1 MTTAKGPRLLRTA
14 GRRVQGAILALLLAI
29 VGLVACSPTTTPDAD
44 GLNGTIAFLL
54 PESKTARYEN
64 IDRRH
69 FIKVAQQ
76 RCPDCTILYTNAG
89 QDSAKQQA
97 QAEAA
102 LTQGA
107 QVLVLDAVDVSSAV
121 TIISAAHERG
131 VPVVAYDRFLP
142 DADYYVSFDSQRVGK
157 MQGEALVEHFANVG
171 ISSPGI
177 LVVNGSPTDPNSAA
191 LRRGLTRALEGTDVR
206 ILAEFD
212 TPDWSPDKAQD
223 WVAGQL
229 TQFMGQIDGVYAAND
244 GTAGG
249 AASAMRAAGM
259 HPVPPVTGQDAE
271 LVAVQRIVSGDQFMT
286 VFKPFSQQARTAA
299 ELAVRLLDGQ
309 TPAATA
315 RVDEVPAMLLV
326 PLAVEQKTI
335 RNVLISGGVFTR
347 DQICVE
353 PFATACK
360 EAGLGAEEDQK

>member
-1 MTTAKGPRLLRTA
+1 MMQPLTLRAAAT
-14 GRRVQGAILALLLAI
+14 RRRIFAAALAPFLALLALS
-29 VGLVACSPTTTPDAD
+29 ACAAPPPPPAD
-44 GLNGTIAFLL
+44 GLSGTIAFLL

-64 IDRRH
+64 IDRHH
-69 FIKVAQQ
+69 FNKVAQQ
-76 RCPDCTILYTNAG
+76 RCPNCTILYTNAG
-89 QDSAKQQA
+89 QDSARQQA

-142 DADYYVSFDSQRVGK
+142 EADYYVSFDSERVGK
-157 MQGEALVEHFANVG
+157 MQGEALVEYFANAG
-171 ISSPGI
+171 ITSPGI

-191 LRRGLTRALEGTDVR
+191 LRRGLAKALADTDVR
-206 ILAEFD
+206 ILAEYD

-229 TQFMGQIDGVYAAND
+229 TQFMGKIDGVYAAND

-271 LVAVQRIVSGDQFMT
+271 LVAVQRIVAGDQYMT

-315 RVDEVPAMLLV
+315 RIEGVPSMLLA
-326 PLAVEQKTI
+326 PLEVDQGSI
-335 RNVLISGGVFTR
+335 RHVLISGGVFTR
-347 DQICVE
+347 DQICVQ
-353 PFATACK
+353 PFATAC
-360 EAGLGAEEDQK
+360 EDAGLASQEDQR